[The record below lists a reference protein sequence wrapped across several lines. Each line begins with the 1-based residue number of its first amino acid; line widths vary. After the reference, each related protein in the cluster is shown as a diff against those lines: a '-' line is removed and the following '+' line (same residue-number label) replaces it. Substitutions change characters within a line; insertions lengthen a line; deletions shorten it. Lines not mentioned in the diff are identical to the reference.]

1 MTVSPPDVE
10 IGNEIARER
19 VIMSKQL
26 FVDPNVVRAPGKIT
40 FTDIPV
46 NTYQKKVKD
55 ELGNF
60 TTEQFKNIY
69 RDMLVL
75 REFETMIQEIK
86 TTSEYCGVSYTHP
99 GPAHLGIGQEA
110 SAVGEAFML
119 DVNDMIFGSHRS
131 HCDILAKGL
140 SAIEKLSD
148 EELMNIM
155 ENFLDGKTPK
165 VAETEEHA
173 TVKDLAI
180 NFLLYGAMAEIFAR
194 ETGFNR
200 GLGGSMHT
208 FFTPFGI
215 YPNNAIVGGSG
226 TIAMGAALYK
236 RINRKPGIVVANLG
250 DGALGRGPVMEAL
263 NMSGMGQLTQLWEDD
278 MKGGLPVM
286 FNIFNNQYGMGG
298 QTVGE
303 TMAYDAPARMGAGFN
318 PNQMNT
324 ERVDGWNP
332 LAVIDAYKRKK
343 QLLLEGK
350 GPCLLDVVTY
360 RMSGHSP
367 SDSSSYRTKEEIQA
381 WWDQDPIVE
390 YRKQLVEAGVATEAE
405 CDEIVKYVKDAIL
418 RNFKLA
424 IDETVSP
431 RMNLDKNPDE
441 LADMMFTNGHVESF
455 GGDTKPDVNMPM
467 EENPRVQAIARKERF
482 GIDKNG
488 KPVSKNKVYQLR
500 DGLFEA
506 IIDRFYKDSTL
517 ASWGEDVRDWGGAF
531 AVYRGLTEALP
542 YHRLFNSPI
551 SESAI
556 VGGAVGYAM
565 AGGRALVELMYCDFL
580 ACAGD
585 EVFNQM
591 AKWQA
596 MSADIIKMPVT
607 LRVSV
612 GSKYGAQ
619 HSQDWSALAAHIP
632 GLKLAF
638 PATPYDAKGLMAT
651 ALAGT
656 DPVVFFESQRIY
668 DVGEQFHEGGVPAEY
683 YEIPFGKADIKRAGD
698 DVTILTFGAVLYR
711 ALKAADELKE
721 KYGMTAEVID
731 ARTLVPFD
739 YETVIASVKK
749 TGRLVI
755 VTDACERGSF
765 ASEVARQ
772 ITEMAFDE
780 LDAPPVVVAS
790 KNWITPAH
798 ELEESFFPQPS
809 WILDAIDAKIVPL
822 KGHVR
827 TTNQTLNQKLIN
839 ERKGV

>member
-1 MTVSPPDVE
+1 
-10 IGNEIARER
+10 
-19 VIMSKQL
+19 MSKQL
-26 FVDPNVVRAPGKIT
+26 FVDPNVVRAPGVIH
-40 FTDIPV
+40 FEDIPV
-46 NTYQKKVKD
+46 NQYKKTVKD

-60 TTEQFKNIY
+60 TKEQLVTIY
-69 RDMLVL
+69 RDMLTL
-75 REFETMIQEIK
+75 REFETMINLIK
-86 TTSEYCGVSYTHP
+86 TTGEYEGVAYNHP
-99 GPAHLGIGQEA
+99 GPAHLSMGQEA
-110 SAVGEAFML
+110 AAVGEAFHL
-119 DVNDMIFGSHRS
+119 DVNDFIFGSHRAHS
-131 HCDILAKGL
+131 DILAKGL

-148 EELMNIM
+148 DELMDIM
-155 ENFLDGKTPK
+155 KNFLDGKTLK
-165 VAETEEHA
+165 VVEKQAHDS
-173 TVKDLAI
+173 VKDLAI
-180 NFLLYGAMAEIFAR
+180 DFLLYGAMAEIFAR

-236 RINRKPGIVVANLG
+236 RVNRKPGIVIANIG
-250 DGALGRGPVMEAL
+250 DGSLGRGPVLEAL
-263 NMSGMGQLTQLWEDD
+263 NMSGMGQLTKLWRDD

-286 FNIFNNQYGMGG
+286 FNIFNNQYAMGG

-303 TMAYDAPARMGAGFN
+303 TMGYDAPARLGAGFN
-318 PNQMNT
+318 PNQMLA
-324 ERVDGWNP
+324 ERVDGFNP
-332 LAVIDAYKRKK
+332 LAVIEAYGRKK
-343 QLLLEGK
+343 KLLLEGE
-350 GPCLLDVVTY
+350 GPALLDVVTY
-360 RMSGHSP
+360 RFAGHSP
-367 SDSSSYRTKEEIQA
+367 SDSSSYRTKEEIAA
-381 WWDQDPIVE
+381 WEAQDPIIE
-390 YRKQLVEAGVATEAE
+390 YRRQLIEAGVATEEE
-405 CDEIVKYVKDAIL
+405 CDAIVAKVKATNL
-418 RNFKLA
+418 RNFKLS
-424 IDETVSP
+424 IDDSVSP
-431 RMNLDKNPDE
+431 RMDLEANPDAI
-441 LADMMFTNGHVESF
+441 ADLMFTNGHVEKF
-455 GGDTKPDVNMPM
+455 GDAQPDVNMPM
-467 EENPRVQAIARKERF
+467 EENPRVQAIAKKERW
-482 GIDKNG
+482 GIDKDG
-488 KPVSKNKVYQLR
+488 KLVSKNKVYQLR

-506 IIDRFYKDSTL
+506 IIDRFYKDPTL
-517 ASWGEDVRDWGGAF
+517 VTYGEDVRDWGGAF

-556 VGGAVGYAM
+556 VGSAVGYAM

-580 ACAGD
+580 GCAGD

-607 LRVSV
+607 LRVSI

-619 HSQDWSALAAHIP
+619 HSQDWTSLTAHIP
-632 GLKLAF
+632 GLKIAF
-638 PATPYDAKGLMAT
+638 PATPYDAKGLMAS
-651 ALAGT
+651 ALVGT
-656 DPVVFFESQRIY
+656 DPVMFFESQRIY

-683 YEIPFGKADIKRAGD
+683 YEIPFGKADVKRAGK

-721 KYGMTAEVID
+721 KYGMEAEIID

-739 YETVIASVKK
+739 YETVIESVKK

-790 KNWITPAH
+790 RNWITPAH

-822 KGHVR
+822 PGHVR
-827 TTNQTLNQKLIN
+827 VTDQSLEKKLSN
-839 ERKGV
+839 ERRGV